1 MVGLQ
6 VVNEAG
12 FALAKGGI
20 LCYIEIPISQ
30 GDSYVLTEKLAGRIT
45 VAARAAASGSAA
57 ARVPRPASH
66 DARSR
71 GARGSQQVER
81 GPGRGRSASSARRE
95 HP

>member
-57 ARVPRPASH
+57 ARVPRLASRAAPLPR
-66 DARSR
+66 ARDRSKSSAAA
-71 GARGSQQVER
+71 GQGSERVER
-81 GPGRGRSASSARRE
+81 AQ
-95 HP
+95 

>member
-57 ARVPRPASH
+57 ARVPRLASR
-66 DARSR
+66 DAPLPRARDRSKSSAAA
-71 GARGSQQVER
+71 GQGSERVER
-81 GPGRGRSASSARRE
+81 AQ
-95 HP
+95 